1 MLGKLSYYV
10 ARVSVILITVALI
23 AGMVGC
29 DLFSPASQNLE
40 IRNWHDLDAIRN
52 DLSGHH
58 RLMNDLDST
67 TAGYTELAGPTANQG
82 KGWQPIGTQDKAFAG
97 TFDGQGYEIRD
108 LFINRPDEDFVGLF
122 AITGEGGH
130 IEHIGAVNADL
141 TGNSYIGS
149 LAGGNLGIVSNSYS
163 TGSMTGKAYYVGGL
177 VGFNGE
183 GTVSNSYSTGSV
195 TGYSGVGGLVGGDD
209 SGTVNNSYATGSVTG
224 TFWVGGLMGVIG
236 GSLSNSYSTGSVT
249 GNVSAGGLVGWN
261 EAGTVSNSYSTG
273 SVTGEKGIGGLVG
286 VTSGTVS
293 NSYSTGSVTGE
304 EGVGGLLG
312 LNEGSTVINSFWDI
326 GTSGQAAS
334 VGGTGKITAKMQDSD
349 TFSGVG
355 WNITAVA
362 LNQTNPAYIWNIV
375 NGLTYPF
382 LSWQ

>member
-1 MLGKLSYYV
+1 
-10 ARVSVILITVALI
+10 
-23 AGMVGC
+23 
-29 DLFSPASQNLE
+29 
-40 IRNWHDLDAIRN
+40 
-52 DLSGHH
+52 
-58 RLMNDLDST
+58 
-67 TAGYTELAGPTANQG
+67 
-82 KGWQPIGTQDKAFAG
+82 
-97 TFDGQGYEIRD
+97 
-108 LFINRPDEDFVGLF
+108 
-122 AITGEGGH
+122 
-130 IEHIGAVNADL
+130 VNADL

-163 TGSMTGKAYYVGGL
+163 TGSMTGKAYYIGGL
-177 VGFNGE
+177 VGFNAE

-209 SGTVNNSYATGSVTG
+209 GGTVNNSYATGSVTG

-249 GNVSAGGLVGWN
+249 GNVSVGGLVGWN

-273 SVTGEKGIGGLVG
+273 SVTGEKGVGGLVG

-326 GTSGQAAS
+326 GTSGQTAS
-334 VGGTGKITAKMQDSD
+334 VGGTGKITEEMQDRD

-355 WNITAVA
+355 WNITEVA